1 MKWVNEIENN
11 IVRGHFKKFHPD
23 QVKKYPYTQGQDSA
37 LNFIFEN
44 LVNENENFIKGFA
57 VDIGA
62 GCGFGGSN
70 VRHIVDKYKLNSCE
84 LDSFMHLKLSR
95 PHKRNRY
102 KKLAVESKVQD
113 FIVTKNNIC
122 NKLENDK
129 VHKRYDLLSV
139 DIDSLDWYVIESML
153 SGGYIPSV
161 AIVEYNPIFLYNES
175 YVVKYNEDR
184 GKDGTSRY
192 GASLKAYE
200 NLFKKHNISLVFVFP
215 QREKTGENDAI
226 FIHNDYLDLKYVKD
240 IKELQHDR
248 WICKGKHKT
257 YAWTK
262 RHKSEGIE
270 KLVNHYIEREE
281 FICKQ

>member
-1 MKWVNEIENN
+1 MKWVNEIKNN
-11 IVRGHFKKFHPD
+11 LIHANRGKAPSSMR
-23 QVKKYPYTQGQDSA
+23 KYPYTQGQDSA

-44 LVNENENFIKGFA
+44 LVNENGNFIKGFA

-62 GCGFGGSN
+62 GCGWGGCN

-84 LDSFMHLKLSR
+84 LDSFKHLE
-95 PHKRNRY
+95 HKGRRQRY
-102 KKLAVESKVQD
+102 RKEATESKVQD
-113 FIVTKNNIC
+113 FIATKDNIC
-122 NKLENDK
+122 DKLENDK

-139 DIDSLDWYVIESML
+139 DIDSLDWYVVESML

-161 AIVEYNPIFLYNES
+161 AIIEYNPIFLYNES

-184 GKDGTSRY
+184 GKDRTSRY

-200 NLFKKHNISLVFVFP
+200 NLFKKHNLSLVFVFP
-215 QREKTGENDAI
+215 RGKKTGENDAI

-248 WICKGKHKT
+248 WICKGKHKS
-257 YAWTK
+257 YAWIK
-262 RHKSEGIE
+262 KHKLEGIE
-270 KLVNHYIEREE
+270 GLVNSYIEREE
-281 FICKQ
+281 FICKE

>member
-1 MKWVNEIENN
+1 MEWVNEIGSKIINGP
-11 IVRGHFKKFHPD
+11 RKKNPG
-23 QVKKYPYTQGQDSA
+23 QLRKYPYTQGQDSA

-84 LDSFMHLKLSR
+84 LDSFKHLQPRGQRK
-95 PHKRNRY
+95 RY
-102 KKLAVESKVQD
+102 KKEAVESKVQD
-113 FIVTKNNIC
+113 FIATKDNIC
-122 NKLENDK
+122 DKLENDK
-129 VHKRYDLLSV
+129 AHKRYDLLSV

-200 NLFKKHNISLVFVFP
+200 NLFKKHNLSLVFVFP
-215 QREKTGENDAI
+215 KGKRTGENDAI

-257 YAWTK
+257 YAWIK